1 MRMGESFETRTERG
15 AGVLHRHIEPQRRI
29 RDRLHH
35 CKRILGS
42 MTYFVDVGASCMRP
56 GAFVCD
62 ITDMLPFTRFGFSQ
76 TLFSIDPGLL

>member
-1 MRMGESFETRTERG
+1 
-15 AGVLHRHIEPQRRI
+15 
-29 RDRLHH
+29 
-35 CKRILGS
+35 

-62 ITDMLPFTRFGFSQ
+62 VTDMLPFARFGFSQ